1 MDAILNPSQLLL
13 LQQTPAL
20 VLVDARSGPEAKEK
34 YQAFHLQ
41 GAQFVDLEQQLSQK
55 KADAADG
62 GRHPLPNIRQFAA
75 VLANLGIVPASRVVV
90 YDDKNGANAAARFW
104 WMLKAIGHEKVQV
117 LNGGLAAAVA
127 AGFPTSSQTEPP
139 ALVAPYP
146 VTTWQLPTVNLE
158 EVESA
163 SPDSQYLIID
173 VREAERYRGE
183 KEPIDLVAGHI
194 PGAVNIPFSTNLDP
208 DGFFL
213 PAEELKVKYLSAFE
227 NREPAQVLVHCGS
240 GVTACHTLLAV
251 AQAGLEIPA
260 LYVGSWSEWS
270 RNNKTIATGAS

>member
-1 MDAILNPSQLLL
+1 MDAILNPSQLIL
-13 LQQTPAL
+13 LQQTPEL
-20 VLVDARSGPEAKEK
+20 VLIDARSGPEAKEK
-34 YQAFHLQ
+34 YQALHLQ
-41 GAQFVDLEQQLSQK
+41 GAQLVDLEEQLSHK
-55 KADAADG
+55 KADAAEG
-62 GRHPLPNIRQFAA
+62 GRHPLPDIRQFAA
-75 VLANLGIVPASRVVV
+75 VLANLGIVPESRVVV

-104 WMLKAIGHEKVQV
+104 WMLKAVGHEKVQV

-127 AGFPTSSQTEPP
+127 AGFPTSSKRETP

-146 VTTWQLPTVNLE
+146 VTTWQLPTVNLQD
-158 EVESA
+158 VEKASA
-163 SPDSQYLIID
+163 DAQYLIID

-183 KEPIDLVAGHI
+183 KEPIDLIAGHI

-213 PAEELKVKYLSAFE
+213 PAEELRIKYLSVLE
-227 NREPAQVLVHCGS
+227 NREPVRVMVHCGS
-240 GVTACHTLLAV
+240 GVTACHTILAM
-251 AQAGLEIPA
+251 AQAGLDIPA